1 MGLLGD
7 ILKRTEQI
15 IKSETNSLVNKIEN
29 KAAGTAAKEV
39 NDTIKNY
46 HLTTRTFTYDS
57 LPVTLD
63 ELKDLLE
70 YGVTKNE
77 VTLIDDKGSLSKA
90 YLRLSDDRK
99 RIVADY
105 NK

>member
-1 MGLLGD
+1 M
-7 ILKRTEQI
+7 
-15 IKSETNSLVNKIEN
+15 
-29 KAAGTAAKEV
+29 
-39 NDTIKNY
+39 
-46 HLTTRTFTYDS
+46 
-57 LPVTLD
+57 TLD
-63 ELKDLLE
+63 ELKELLE

-99 RIVADY
+99 RIVTDY

>member
-1 MGLLGD
+1 M
-7 ILKRTEQI
+7 
-15 IKSETNSLVNKIEN
+15 
-29 KAAGTAAKEV
+29 
-39 NDTIKNY
+39 
-46 HLTTRTFTYDS
+46 
-57 LPVTLD
+57 TLD
-63 ELKDLLE
+63 ELKELLE

-77 VTLIDDKGSLSKA
+77 VMLIDDKGSLSKA